1 MTSSVYN
8 YQQNAKLW
16 LPMTAA
22 CHDPGNLRT
31 LDKSGNNLH
40 ATFGDGATP
49 GTYPTKLSTRGYYLN
64 GSSYLDVGLAPSLD
78 FTTIGTVVVFF
89 KPTASATNFRAII
102 TKQNW
107 ITGANGYSIYLN
119 YPVISTIVDIRQLA
133 VANAVTVASPN
144 VDHRQAH
151 FLSSRWDTSKL
162 RLYLDGYQ
170 SEVNQTVNATPA
182 GFRFLIGGTNTY
194 NLTGNIY
201 FVGAWNYA
209 LSELQLRDL
218 EARLRRQLND
228 V

>member
-1 MTSSVYN
+1 MTSSIYN
-8 YQQNAKLW
+8 YQNNAKLW

-22 CHDPGNLRT
+22 CHDPSNVRT

-49 GTYPTKLSTRGYYLN
+49 ATYPTKLSTRGYSFNGSMYLN
-64 GSSYLDVGLAPSLD
+64 VGTTVLLD
-78 FTTIGTVVVFF
+78 FTTMGTLVVLF
-89 KPTASATNFRAII
+89 KPTLPPINYRAII

-107 ITGANGYSIYLN
+107 LGGANGYSIYLN
-119 YPVISTIVDIRQLA
+119 YPVVSTIVDIRQVA
-133 VANAVTVASPN
+133 VANVVNVASPN
-144 VDHRQAH
+144 VDHSQAH

-162 RLYLDGYQ
+162 KLYLDGYQ

-182 GFRFLIGGTNTY
+182 GFNFFIGGTSTY
-194 NLTGNIY
+194 NFTGDIY

-209 LSELQLRDL
+209 LTELQLRDL
-218 EARLRRQLND
+218 EARLKRQIND